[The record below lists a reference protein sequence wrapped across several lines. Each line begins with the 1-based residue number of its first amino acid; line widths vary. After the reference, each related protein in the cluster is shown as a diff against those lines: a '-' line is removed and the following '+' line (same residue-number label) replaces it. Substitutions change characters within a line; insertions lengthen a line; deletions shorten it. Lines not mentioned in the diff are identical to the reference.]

1 MDINQLEQ
9 EVLFL
14 QKEVR
19 AQLAHKLL
27 LSLDVP
33 SQNEIEEDLLTEA
46 SRRSKELDRGT
57 VKPIPAEDVRR
68 KAQALCRSLQQPIIV
83 VVLNTGWGGFK
94 MFEY

>member
-14 QKEVR
+14 PEEVR

-33 SQNEIEEDLLTEA
+33 SQNEIEEDWLIEA
-46 SRRSKELDRGT
+46 SRRSKELDMGT
-57 VKPIPAEDVRR
+57 VKAIPAEDVRR
-68 KAQALCRSLQQPIIV
+68 KALTLLR
-83 VVLNTGWGGFK
+83 
-94 MFEY
+94 

>member
-14 QKEVR
+14 PEEVR

-33 SQNEIEEDLLTEA
+33 SQNEIEEDWLIEA
-46 SRRSKELDRGT
+46 RRRAKELDMGI

-68 KAQALCRSLQQPIIV
+68 KAQALLR
-83 VVLNTGWGGFK
+83 
-94 MFEY
+94 

>member
-14 QKEVR
+14 PEEVR

-33 SQNEIEEDLLTEA
+33 SQNEIEEDWLIEA
-46 SRRSKELDRGT
+46 GRRSKELDRGT
-57 VKPIPAEDVRR
+57 VKAIPAEDVRR
-68 KAQALCRSLQQPIIV
+68 KAQALLR
-83 VVLNTGWGGFK
+83 
-94 MFEY
+94 